1 MPTITDWLMVGI
13 TAIYVVATVFICYA
27 NFKSANETKKQTEET
42 KREFEETKREF
53 EETKR
58 IDRMPFLQVDI
69 KSLEQY
75 VSSQESI
82 MLLTTEE
89 RVGVQSAGMREIVIT
104 NVGNGV
110 AVDIVFG
117 SKSEFVSTKSFQ
129 KYSLSVHEQKG
140 IPLSY
145 LILKADTSYSMPKH
159 IVFEFRDI
167 FGNQYKQ
174 VLTITLA
181 FEKDKFT
188 GIADYSMQMPVL
200 ETRESN

>member
-1 MPTITDWLMVGI
+1 MEPSITDWLMVGI
-13 TAIYVVATVFICYA
+13 TAIYVVATALICYA

-42 KREFEETKREF
+42 KREFEETKR
-53 EETKR
+53 
-58 IDRMPFLQVDI
+58 IDQMPFLQVDI
-69 KSLEQY
+69 KSLEQF
-75 VSSQESI
+75 VSSRESI

-89 RVGVQSAGMREIVIT
+89 RAGVQSVGIREIIIT

-110 AVDIVFG
+110 AVDIDLG
-117 SKSEFVSTKSFQ
+117 SKLEFVSIKSFQ

-140 IPLSY
+140 LPLSFS
-145 LILKADTSYSMPKH
+145 ILKTDTSYSMPKQ
-159 IVFEFRDI
+159 IVFEFKDI

-188 GIADYSMQMPVL
+188 GIADYSIQMPVL
-200 ETRESN
+200 ETRGSN